1 MCVAKVVLKWQ
12 WLPCHTHHDACDE
25 PPIPTTHSSVCVQM
39 VDMEVVVVLV
49 MAMECDGAFMVTITT
64 LVSCHSHTHCEE
76 GDGKRDSGGFTPPH
90 NTIKRWLVGVAG
102 VQAKWMMSAKKG
114 VGPHTKWM
122 NHSTQNTT
130 LPNQSPFYHSPIP
143 CPHTPIH
150 VPSAPTLASS
160 NATTH
165 STNNNKKKEE
175 GLMVA
180 QKNKWTPPQKQGN
193 TMGTCMAGL
202 V

>member
-1 MCVAKVVLKWQ
+1 MHVMSHQ
-12 WLPCHTHHDACDE
+12 SQQ
-25 PPIPTTHSSVCVQM
+25 PTQVSVCAQM

-64 LVSCHSHTHCEE
+64 LVSCHSHSHSEE

-90 NTIKRWLVGVAG
+90 NTIKWWLVGVAG

-114 VGPHTKWM
+114 GPHTKWM

-143 CPHTPIH
+143 CPQTPIH

-165 STNNNKKKEE
+165 STTNNNNKKEE
-175 GLMVA
+175 GLMLA

-193 TMGTCMAGL
+193 TMGTCTAGL

>member
-1 MCVAKVVLKWQ
+1 MAPSWSPSPL
-12 WLPCHTHHDACDE
+12 LSLATHT
-25 PPIPTTHSSVCVQM
+25 
-39 VDMEVVVVLV
+39 
-49 MAMECDGAFMVTITT
+49 
-64 LVSCHSHTHCEE
+64 HSHTV
-76 GDGKRDSGGFTPPH
+76 KREMERGTVVDSRHLTTPSSGWLE
-90 NTIKRWLVGVAG
+90 WLVCK
-102 VQAKWMMSAKKG
+102 AKWMMSAKKG
-114 VGPHTKWM
+114 EPHTKWM
-122 NHSTQNTT
+122 SHSTQNTT

-150 VPSAPTLASS
+150 VPSAPTLVSS
-160 NATTH
+160 NATTTP
-165 STNNNKKKEE
+165 SATNKNKKEEE

>member
-1 MCVAKVVLKWQ
+1 MAPSWSPSPL
-12 WLPCHTHHDACDE
+12 LSLATHTHS
-25 PPIPTTHSSVCVQM
+25 HS
-39 VDMEVVVVLV
+39 
-49 MAMECDGAFMVTITT
+49 
-64 LVSCHSHTHCEE
+64 EE

-90 NTIKRWLVGVAG
+90 NTIKWWLVGVAG

-114 VGPHTKWM
+114 GPHTKWM

-143 CPHTPIH
+143 CPQTPIH
-150 VPSAPTLASS
+150 VPSVHTLASS
-160 NATTH
+160 NATTTP
-165 STNNNKKKEE
+165 STTNNKKKEE

>member
-1 MCVAKVVLKWQ
+1 MSHQ
-12 WLPCHTHHDACDE
+12 SQQ
-25 PPIPTTHSSVCVQM
+25 PTQVCVCVQM

-64 LVSCHSHTHCEE
+64 LVSCHSHSHTHSEE

-90 NTIKRWLVGVAG
+90 NTIKWWLVGVAG

-114 VGPHTKWM
+114 GPHTKWM

-150 VPSAPTLASS
+150 VPSASTLASS
-160 NATTH
+160 NATTTP
-165 STNNNKKKEE
+165 STNNKKEE
-175 GLMVA
+175 GRR
-180 QKNKWTPPQKQGN
+180 KKD
-193 TMGTCMAGL
+193 
-202 V
+202 